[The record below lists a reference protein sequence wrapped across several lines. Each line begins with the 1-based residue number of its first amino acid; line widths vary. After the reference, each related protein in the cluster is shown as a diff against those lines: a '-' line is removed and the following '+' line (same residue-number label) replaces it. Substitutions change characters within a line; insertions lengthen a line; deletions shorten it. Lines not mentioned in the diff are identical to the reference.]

1 MSFETNQLGP
11 SHAKKQKRHSPADE
25 NCSWDT
31 NAVLNDLNQWPEG
44 VCINWSDFAR
54 KHNVPG
60 RNAGQV
66 LKEFAKRHNI
76 NTFSLDKR
84 PDTPRTRPRR
94 YKLPGREI
102 SSPSLPPLNAVLKER
117 DQMIADGRLKIGEPC
132 TPYTMTRFKTSPGG
146 RLFEKSII
154 ISGRKFSL
162 LEIRAEMLVQHQQY
176 MHLYSDDQ
184 IQAMTADEIKHFLH
198 CHSMHADNKYTL
210 SDLQNLLARTQ
221 RTRTLVLW
229 HDHATILGTGYI
241 LVTVGTIYD
250 QGVHLNEEEY
260 YRRTGKKV
268 KNIQKLVEAPHI
280 HIIGVG
286 SSSVEDQA
294 SVLPDRV
301 ECLNDLHKVSTTS
314 LGIPIN
320 DELRFFKGDTP
331 AQQFERGTQQGGHY
345 KCGGCG
351 CHAQMMEDM
360 AHALECKWRSLTE
373 LQERMLGDINCQQ
386 N

>member
-1 MSFETNQLGP
+1 MSFETNELGP
-11 SHAKKQKRHSPADE
+11 SQAKKQKRHSPADE

-44 VCINWSDFAR
+44 VHINWSDFAR

-66 LKEFAKRHNI
+66 VKEFARRHNI
-76 NTFSLDKR
+76 NTFSLDQR
-84 PDTPRTRPRR
+84 LDTLRTRARR
-94 YKLPGREI
+94 YKLPGGEI

-132 TPYTMTRFKTSPGG
+132 TPYTMTRFKTSTGG
-146 RLFEKSII
+146 RLFEQSVT

-162 LEIRAEMLVQHQQY
+162 LDIQAEMLVQHQQY
-176 MHLYSDDQ
+176 IHLYSDDQ

-198 CHSMHADNKYTL
+198 CHGIHADDKQML
-210 SDLQNLLARTQ
+210 SDLQNLLAKSQ

-250 QGVHLNEEEY
+250 QGVHMNEEEY

-268 KNIQKLVEAPHI
+268 KSIQKLVEGPHI

-286 SSSVEDQA
+286 SSSAEDQA

-301 ECLNDLHKVSTTS
+301 ECLNDLNKVLTT
-314 LGIPIN
+314 GIGILIN
-320 DELRFFKGDTP
+320 DELRFFKDDTP
-331 AQQFERGTQQGGHY
+331 AQQFERGTQQGGH
-345 KCGGCG
+345 
-351 CHAQMMEDM
+351 
-360 AHALECKWRSLTE
+360 
-373 LQERMLGDINCQQ
+373 
-386 N
+386 